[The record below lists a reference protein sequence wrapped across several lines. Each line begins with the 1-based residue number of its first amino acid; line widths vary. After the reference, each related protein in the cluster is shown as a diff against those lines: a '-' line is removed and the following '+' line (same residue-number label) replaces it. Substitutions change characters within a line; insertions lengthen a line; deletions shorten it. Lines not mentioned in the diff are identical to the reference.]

1 MLYVILRTLLYP
13 ILSLIWRPYIVGWEN
28 LRIKGKAI
36 IASNHTSMLDP
47 IIIALVTPRIVH
59 FMAKKE
65 IFKNKIVGV
74 FLRSLCVFPV
84 KRHNADIQSLKKA
97 MRVLE
102 KGKIFGIFPEGK
114 RSVTDYMDKFEK
126 GTAFIATKAGAPIL
140 PIYIHPHSFK
150 KGRVRMIVGKPINVS
165 DVVPNTK
172 KSTLIDV
179 VTDEISDAIDGL
191 RVELEG
197 IIENNKR

>member
-65 IFKNKIVGV
+65 IFKNKIVGD
-74 FLRSLCVFPV
+74 R
-84 KRHNADIQSLKKA
+84 K
-97 MRVLE
+97 
-102 KGKIFGIFPEGK
+102 
-114 RSVTDYMDKFEK
+114 SV
-126 GTAFIATKAGAPIL
+126 
-140 PIYIHPHSFK
+140 
-150 KGRVRMIVGKPINVS
+150 V
-165 DVVPNTK
+165 
-172 KSTLIDV
+172 
-179 VTDEISDAIDGL
+179 
-191 RVELEG
+191 
-197 IIENNKR
+197 